1 MAASTSAQET
11 SRVSGA
17 AVPQPAVMP
26 VDREAWAQQL
36 NLSNFINSYYQF
48 RDLRSLP
55 NCRTVLIVG
64 PGQGLDT
71 QVLRWRGYDVTTFD
85 IDDTFKPDHIGSVHD
100 MAMFADGRFDAV
112 IASHVLEHLAEPYL
126 DRALAEIARVGVYA
140 LIYLPVA
147 GRHVQARFSPGFRGI
162 DLSFILDLFNYF
174 HRPSGV
180 VARYCERQHFW
191 EVGMRGFRVRDV
203 AARMSRY
210 FEVMQVYRNRDWNPS
225 QNFVLRSRR
234 ASAGSRSA

>member
-48 RDLRSLP
+48 RDLQSLP

-100 MAMFADGRFDAV
+100 MAMFADDRFDAV